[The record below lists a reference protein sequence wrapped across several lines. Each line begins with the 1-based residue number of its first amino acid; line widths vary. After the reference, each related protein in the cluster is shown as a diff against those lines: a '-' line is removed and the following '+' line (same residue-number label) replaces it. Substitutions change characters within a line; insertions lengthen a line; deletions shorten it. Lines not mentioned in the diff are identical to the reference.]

1 MGGRYVTS
9 LGIEIPPKTI
19 MKDLRGYS
27 EEKRVNV
34 LRLKGK
40 DPSVLSVVIT
50 RRVRMQ
56 CCSAGVSNRKHFYRQ
71 YRCEEIL
78 MAKKLI

>member
-1 MGGRYVTS
+1 
-9 LGIEIPPKTI
+9 
-19 MKDLRGYS
+19 MKDLRDYC

-40 DPSVLSVVIT
+40 DPFVLSVVIT
-50 RRVRMQ
+50 RHVRMK
-56 CCSAGVSNRKHFYRQ
+56 CRSAGVSNRKHFYKR
-71 YRCEEIL
+71 YRSEKIL